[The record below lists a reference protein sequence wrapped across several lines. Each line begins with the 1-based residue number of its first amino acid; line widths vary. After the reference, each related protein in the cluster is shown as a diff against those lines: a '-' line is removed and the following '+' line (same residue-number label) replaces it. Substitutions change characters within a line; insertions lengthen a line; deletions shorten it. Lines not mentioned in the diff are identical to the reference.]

1 MATNDREQQLLRDAY
16 AAGITDRRE
25 LANFMAQVGHESGGL
40 SRLEESFR
48 YTKGSWQISANVQSA
63 LRQGP
68 EALEAARLEALGG
81 RPERLAELMYG
92 GRMGND
98 DPGDGYRYRGRGY
111 IQLTGKDQYEAAGEA
126 LDLDL
131 VRQPELAAQPENAA
145 RIATWYWQQ
154 NVPEATRD
162 DARAAGAAINGRN
175 PPNGLA
181 DREQRFERWERDITP
196 ELMQNLANGRLGE
209 PVQAPARGNDGQPAA
224 TQTAEAA
231 ATRSG
236 SFEQTMQ
243 VMLPPQGGTSPH
255 ITGHYGEHRG
265 HRNHGG
271 TDFNYVGGQTGINRE
286 HPTVHSPVSGTVTFS
301 GGDFGT
307 VKIRDAQGNSHEIL
321 HLQGRQVTAGQTIAA
336 GDPIGTMGGRGPEGA
351 NQYAQHVHY
360 QLRDPNGTIISP
372 ERFWNEG
379 RAQEAGGGG
388 RPQSNAG
395 VLREDSRGDAVRGMQ
410 EKLEALGIRDARG
423 QPLQPDG
430 VFGQRTDEAVRA
442 FQQANGLKVDGLVG
456 PATHAALDS
465 ALERSR
471 TAATPQQGD
480 AAADKPEKASLL
492 DDLLR
497 AARNQDGNGF
507 KDALS
512 RFSDGPLGQ
521 AFQSQQGERAAET
534 ARSADAQRQQDA
546 QSQDGAR

>member
-1 MATNDREQQLLRDAY
+1 MATTDRETQLLRDAY

-40 SRLEESFR
+40 ARLEESFR
-48 YTKGSWQISANVQSA
+48 YTKGAWQISDNVQSA

-68 EALEAARLEALGG
+68 EALEAARLEALNG
-81 RPERLAELMYG
+81 RPERLGELMYG

-98 DPGDGYRYRGRGY
+98 APGEGYLYRGRGY

-126 LDLDL
+126 LGLDL
-131 VRQPELAAQPENAA
+131 VRQPQLAAQPENAA
-145 RIATWYWQQ
+145 RIATWYWRQ
-154 NVPEATRD
+154 NVPAEARD

-181 DREQRFERWERDITP
+181 DREARFERWERDVTP
-196 ELMQNLANGRLGE
+196 ELIQHLSSGRLGE
-209 PVQAPARGNDGQPAA
+209 PVPVRAPEPPAPTAQAPARA
-224 TQTAEAA
+224 T
-231 ATRSG
+231 

-243 VMLPPQGGTSPH
+243 VMLPPQAGTTPH
-255 ITGHYGEHRG
+255 ITGHYGEDRG

-271 TDFNYVGGQTGINRE
+271 TDFNYVGGQTGVNRQ

-321 HLQGRQVTAGQTIAA
+321 HLQGRQVSEGQTVAA
-336 GDPIGTMGGRGPEGA
+336 GDPIGTMGGRGPNGA

-360 QLRDPNGTIISP
+360 QLRDPGGSIISP

-379 RAQEAGGGG
+379 RAQEAGGSPRQAGG
-388 RPQSNAG
+388 HAL
-395 VLREDSRGDAVRGMQ
+395 LREDSRGDAVRGLQ
-410 EKLEALGIRDARG
+410 EKLDILDIRDARG
-423 QPLQPDG
+423 QPLQVDG

-442 FQQANGLKVDGLVG
+442 FQQANGLKVDGIVG
-456 PATHAALDS
+456 TATTTALDS
-465 ALERSR
+465 ALARNRSAEPAQ
-471 TAATPQQGD
+471 THADAATGKASFLD
-480 AAADKPEKASLL
+480 TLLEAARTRDADK
-492 DDLLR
+492 
-497 AARNQDGNGF
+497 F

-512 RFSDGPLGQ
+512 ELADTPVGR
-521 AFQSQQGERAAET
+521 AFQSLQNERASEQERT
-534 ARSADAQRQQDA
+534 ASTERQRQDAQR
-546 QSQDGAR
+546 